1 VLGAAIATS
10 SVLWVSV
17 LRESHASGTMRPASA
32 ADRASTASPDSGRK
46 FGDEAR
52 IVAAVKR
59 VAPSVVALSVI
70 VGGRRIIPAN
80 PFYRGGVNA
89 EAEKTVPFQARSSGS
104 GFVFTKAGLIVTTAH
119 VVQPVQGAAVRIAVV
134 FHNGD
139 RVPAQLYAVDS
150 VADIALIQV
159 SHYATLP
166 PPLEM
171 GTSSS
176 VRAGQWAI
184 AIGAPYELEQS
195 VTLGV
200 ISGFNRTES
209 VSAGSQTRTFKGL
222 LQTSAPINPGNS
234 GGPLI
239 DYFGKVVGINQMV
252 ASPQAGAQGIGFA
265 IPVDTVKQQVA
276 VLEQRAAQPA
286 LPAEAFLG
294 VALLT
299 IDDNVRAQLSYA
311 GGGVAVE
318 SVFAG
323 GPADR
328 AGLEPGDV
336 IVQTDGTRVATAAQL
351 QTIVRAAKP
360 GQLLHLDVWSSGRMK
375 AVIVTLGS
383 TPINR

>member
-17 LRESHASGTMRPASA
+17 LRESHAIGTMRPASA

-70 VGGRRIIPAN
+70 VGGRLIIPAN

-119 VVQPVQGAAVRIAVV
+119 VVQPVQGAAVRIEVF

-159 SHYATLP
+159 SQYATLP

-176 VRAGQWAI
+176 VRAGQWAT

-222 LQTSAPINPGNS
+222 LQTSA
-234 GGPLI
+234 L
-239 DYFGKVVGINQMV
+239 
-252 ASPQAGAQGIGFA
+252 GAQTNAARRLCERRPAPGSI
-265 IPVDTVKQQVA
+265 DRQRRC
-276 VLEQRAAQPA
+276 RAAVCRARSESLGKNRAQEQQPA
-286 LPAEAFLG
+286 
-294 VALLT
+294 
-299 IDDNVRAQLSYA
+299 
-311 GGGVAVE
+311 
-318 SVFAG
+318 
-323 GPADR
+323 
-328 AGLEPGDV
+328 
-336 IVQTDGTRVATAAQL
+336 AAQSRREAR
-351 QTIVRAAKP
+351 RACHFVC
-360 GQLLHLDVWSSGRMK
+360 GGRNGPQSRPLCSRRCQRTYN
-375 AVIVTLGS
+375 VDL
-383 TPINR
+383 